1 MLSDAAQ
8 TAIGT
13 ALALAAAAAFGT
25 SSVLQYRATHRV
37 PEEPAGRP
45 TLLLELLRRRNWR
58 WSILLAMV
66 AFGLQ
71 AAALKVIPLIM
82 VQPLLVTGLMWYVL
96 LSAAL
101 EHTRPDRAI
110 VLESTLCLLSISAF
124 LLLAQ
129 PGAGQGRGLDSA
141 WDAVSLGA
149 FVVGGVAACL
159 LAAAGLG
166 SRWRPLPLALA
177 AGLCYGVT
185 AGLISSLLH
194 QSGQGLTAVPGH
206 WQLYA
211 IILLGPAGVLLSQNS
226 YQAGPLGAP
235 ALATITVTDPL
246 VAIGMGLLWLDER
259 IKTDLWHA
267 VGEVVA
273 LGALVV
279 GVFMLAKRAPHVKA

>member
-1 MLSDAAQ
+1 VLSEGAQ

-13 ALALAAAAAFGT
+13 LLALAAAAAFGT

-45 TLLLELLRRRNWR
+45 TLLLELLHRRNWR
-58 WSILLAMV
+58 WSIVLAMV

-96 LSAAL
+96 LYAAL

-110 VLESTLCLLSISAF
+110 VLESTLCLLSLSAF

-159 LAAAGLG
+159 LAAAGLS

-185 AGLISSLLH
+185 AGLTSSLLH
-194 QSGQGLTAVPGH
+194 QTGQMLTAVPGH

-259 IKTDLWHA
+259 IRTDLWHA
-267 VGEVVA
+267 VGEVLA

-279 GVFMLAKRAPHVKA
+279 GVFMLAKRAPHVA